1 MPAER
6 ECTHHGPEAP
16 CYGKT
21 MNRHLSKLAV
31 TTFTLA
37 AFCGIQM
44 PTSSVRSAPIG
55 DVSDVQD
62 EPVEPRVKIAVD
74 KALTWL
80 AQNQQPTGTWAHGHD
95 AGTTAVPSLAVM
107 AFMARGHIPG
117 QGPNGE
123 IINKAID
130 FVLDSQNVDGPKKG
144 LIAREDGNAVMY
156 EHGIST
162 VMLTEVYGM
171 VDDARRAR
179 IDKALALSVQVIID
193 AQHPDGNR
201 KSDNDRGGWR
211 YSPKSADADISCTG
225 WQLMALRGAANC
237 GAVVPKKVLTE
248 GLEYVKRCAVDSG
261 GFSYQAHA
269 GGANQARTGTGILS
283 TILIGGDKNAPEVVK
298 AGDYLMAN
306 PPIRGVE
313 FYFYAIYYDS
323 QALNQLGG
331 KYWQVTYPKLV
342 DHLLTLQ
349 KENGIF
355 SGNGGGQEEN
365 AGDAYRT
372 SMSVLALC
380 VPFRY
385 LPLYQADK

>member
-1 MPAER
+1 
-6 ECTHHGPEAP
+6 
-16 CYGKT
+16 
-21 MNRHLSKLAV
+21 
-31 TTFTLA
+31 
-37 AFCGIQM
+37 
-44 PTSSVRSAPIG
+44 
-55 DVSDVQD
+55 
-62 EPVEPRVKIAVD
+62 
-74 KALTWL
+74 
-80 AQNQQPTGTWAHGHD
+80 
-95 AGTTAVPSLAVM
+95 
-107 AFMARGHIPG
+107 
-117 QGPNGE
+117 
-123 IINKAID
+123 
-130 FVLDSQNVDGPKKG
+130 
-144 LIAREDGNAVMY
+144 
-156 EHGIST
+156 
-162 VMLTEVYGM
+162 
-171 VDDARRAR
+171 
-179 IDKALALSVQVIID
+179 
-193 AQHPDGNR
+193 
-201 KSDNDRGGWR
+201 
-211 YSPKSADADISCTG
+211 
-225 WQLMALRGAANC
+225 
-237 GAVVPKKVLTE
+237 VLTE